1 MWTRSLTNSFVRII
15 LINLKYRIMRN
26 RPNIIRNLE
35 QLSKFQR
42 NENTSCSSTH
52 IDVKVTA
59 QMCRG
64 TNISFDV
71 TK

>member
-1 MWTRSLTNSFVRII
+1 
-15 LINLKYRIMRN
+15 MRN

-42 NENTSCSSTH
+42 NENTSCPSTDV
-52 IDVKVTA
+52 DVKVTA
-59 QMCRG
+59 QMCGG
-64 TNISFDV
+64 TNLSFDI